1 MEELENYKVWNN
13 GTNNIKQKIMKRYEN
28 SSVFCRF
35 SCTDKGVTQTNK
47 NETKK
52 VMDFLYKQKPIE
64 EQGEKK

>member
-1 MEELENYKVWNN
+1 MALIISNRKLW
-13 GTNNIKQKIMKRYEN
+13 KHMKIVQ
-28 SSVFCRF
+28 SFVDSAVLI
-35 SCTDKGVTQTNK
+35 KGVTQTNK

>member
-1 MEELENYKVWNN
+1 MKIVQSFVDSAVL
-13 GTNNIKQKIMKRYEN
+13 IK
-28 SSVFCRF
+28 
-35 SCTDKGVTQTNK
+35 GATQANK